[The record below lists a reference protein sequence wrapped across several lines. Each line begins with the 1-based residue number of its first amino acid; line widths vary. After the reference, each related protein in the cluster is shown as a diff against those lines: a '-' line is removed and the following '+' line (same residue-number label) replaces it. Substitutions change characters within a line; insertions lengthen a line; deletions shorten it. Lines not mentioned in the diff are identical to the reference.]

1 VEIKIC
7 GKPDNRPMIGYSR
20 PALGLAFTRRQ
31 KLIVAQ
37 RVFPQNAL
45 ERRSGADEISTGQDG
60 LMNIINREELK
71 QKLDQRGKF
80 TLVNC
85 LDEWMF
91 REKRIPGSIRFEKA
105 FFETLNPKGEIIVYC
120 SNPGCTASV
129 MVYHQFVERGFQN
142 VWHYPGGIA
151 DWEDGGYPMEGEH
164 VH

>member
-1 VEIKIC
+1 MHACQARYNLSPFTFHIL
-7 GKPDNRPMIGYSR
+7 PRSR
-20 PALGLAFTRRQ
+20 S
-31 KLIVAQ
+31 
-37 RVFPQNAL
+37 PQNAL
-45 ERRSGADEISTGQDG
+45 ERRSRADEISSGQDG

-71 QKLDQRGKF
+71 QKLDQRGQF

-105 FFETLNPKGEIIVYC
+105 FFEKLNPKEEVIVYC

-129 MVYHQFVERGFQN
+129 LVYHQFVEHGFQN